1 MNNISSIYYE
11 KQWSK
16 SKQNHNS
23 WENPNNVMMNHHV
36 FNIDR
41 KKSLVFAI
49 TSQQALV
56 GLYDSMG
63 KTNLNYVFCSLSVF
77 PIRVSFTKKSRKND
91 QKSFHLFQIL
101 DF

>member
-1 MNNISSIYYE
+1 ME
-11 KQWSK
+11 Q

-23 WENPNNVMMNHHV
+23 WENNVMMNHHV

-41 KKSLVFAI
+41 KKSLVFVI

-63 KTNLNYVFCSLSVF
+63 K
-77 PIRVSFTKKSRKND
+77 
-91 QKSFHLFQIL
+91 
-101 DF
+101 

>member
-36 FNIDR
+36 FKIDR

-63 KTNLNYVFCSLSVF
+63 KTNLNIFCSLSVF
-77 PIRVSFTKKSRKND
+77 PMCEFHKKIKE
-91 QKSFHLFQIL
+91 K
-101 DF
+101 